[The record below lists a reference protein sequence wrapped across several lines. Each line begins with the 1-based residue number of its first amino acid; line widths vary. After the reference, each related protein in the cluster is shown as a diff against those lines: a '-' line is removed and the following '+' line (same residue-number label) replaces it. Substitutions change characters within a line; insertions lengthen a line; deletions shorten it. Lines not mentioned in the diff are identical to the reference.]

1 MVEFSLKS
9 SIAPGADNPRNDH
22 GTSAKRTENGATVVL
37 MVESRPLTD
46 LAEEEANKFARK
58 IDRLLETYSPVELEN
73 QIFWRVLTR
82 NLEVALEAL
91 KSRIPELRTGRVGS
105 REAIPSFKPK
115 EPF

>member
-9 SIAPGADNPRNDH
+9 SMAPGAGNPRNDQ
-22 GTSAKRTENGATVVL
+22 GTSAKRIQNGATVL

-46 LAEEEANKFARK
+46 LAEKEANKFARK
-58 IDRLLETYSPVELEN
+58 MDRLLETYSPAELEN

-82 NLEVALEAL
+82 NLEIALEGV
-91 KSRIPELRTGRVGS
+91 KSRIPELRTGRVGA

-115 EPF
+115 DPF